1 MEPRDA
7 GVLSSTG
14 SSTGTQEAREVR
26 LGNTADIRTLS
37 TLLHQAGFPLAL
49 TCTRLCPAALR
60 WNPSSEKAPVSEGSP
75 RKPKREPTAI
85 DGRLEPDLMAELV
98 AELAFLDPRQADVE
112 ADEVPESAD
121 GEEPPLVADSAG
133 EDPV

>member
-1 MEPRDA
+1 M
-7 GVLSSTG
+7 
-14 SSTGTQEAREVR
+14 
-26 LGNTADIRTLS
+26 
-37 TLLHQAGFPLAL
+37 
-49 TCTRLCPAALR
+49 
-60 WNPSSEKAPVSEGSP
+60 SEGSP

-98 AELAFLDPRQADVE
+98 AELTFLDPRQADME